1 MALAGGDAVDIYP
14 WWVSLSLSSVHA
26 ETGVSQVQ
34 ILPARPKLTL
44 PKKAILEHY
53 LSTDRIFVVFS
64 FSVLGQTENLSASF
78 TYVNWFDTQNYRG
91 CLL

>member
-34 ILPARPKLTL
+34 ILPARPSLFYQIM
-44 PKKAILEHY
+44 AI
-53 LSTDRIFVVFS
+53 
-64 FSVLGQTENLSASF
+64 
-78 TYVNWFDTQNYRG
+78 
-91 CLL
+91 

>member
-34 ILPARPKLTL
+34 ILPARPSSFHQNKLNKCLFLTNNPEIGFFRL
-44 PKKAILEHY
+44 SKKHKWRTFY
-53 LSTDRIFVVFS
+53 
-64 FSVLGQTENLSASF
+64 F
-78 TYVNWFDTQNYRG
+78 TV
-91 CLL
+91 